1 LPVKLIHQVQA
12 QKVGL
17 GNSWNTWMD
26 VTETELETLLAELD
40 DDNFNFRYD
49 PIDSIVQAINSIHL
63 HEP

>member
-1 LPVKLIHQVQA
+1 
-12 QKVGL
+12 
-17 GNSWNTWMD
+17 MD